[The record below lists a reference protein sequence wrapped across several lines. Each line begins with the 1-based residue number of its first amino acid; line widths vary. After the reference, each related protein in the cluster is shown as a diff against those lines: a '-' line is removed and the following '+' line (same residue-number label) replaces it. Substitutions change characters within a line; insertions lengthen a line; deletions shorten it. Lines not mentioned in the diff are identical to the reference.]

1 MLGNL
6 INQFLRRWRR
16 TPAFPLQTPA
26 AAMRLDPWL
35 AMADA
40 GELDAALSGLA
51 ALLDGSVADAE
62 VHVEIARLRYTSGD
76 AAGAAQALQAALA
89 LCPDLALCH
98 ANLGHMAVDRLDPAA
113 AVAHYD
119 AALAIDPSL
128 LAVELARAGAL
139 LQAGDYTRGFAAYE
153 CRWKSV
159 RVSERS
165 LVLGQPR
172 WDGRTDL
179 AGKTVLVYAEQG
191 FGDTLQFARFVP
203 ALITRGARVVLQC
216 QRELV
221 SLLRAT
227 SGLAEVVVKGDALP
241 AFDWQIPLAS
251 LPLACGTTLA
261 TLQAPRFYLTA
272 DAGKAT
278 QWREKLSSL
287 QRPLAGVVW
296 ASRSEAADA
305 VKKSLTIEAL
315 LPLLKAGSGHLVSLQ
330 TGVTAGG
337 NEAQVL
343 ADYGVPDLAALLHD
357 FSDTAAL
364 IAELDLLI
372 TVDTAVAHLAG
383 ALGKPCWVLLQRNPD
398 WRWMLAR
405 DDSPW
410 YPSVRLFRQTRRGD
424 WSPVVDAA
432 GLAFS
437 AWTAATAR

>member
-76 AAGAAQALQAALA
+76 ATGAAQALRAALA
-89 LCPDLALCH
+89 LRPDLALCH

-153 CRWKSV
+153 CRWKIV

-165 LVLGQPR
+165 LILGQPR
-172 WDGRTDL
+172 WDGEADL
-179 AGKTVLVYAEQG
+179 AGKTILVYAEQG

-203 ALITRGARVVLQC
+203 ALIARGARVVLQC

-261 TLQAPRFYLTA
+261 TLPAPRCYLTA

-305 VKKSLTIEAL
+305 VKKSLTVEAL
-315 LPLLKAGSGHLVSLQ
+315 LPLLKAGSSHLVSLQ

-343 ADYGVPDLAALLHD
+343 ADCGVPDLAALLHD

-364 IAELDLLI
+364 IAELDLVV

>member
-16 TPAFPLQTPA
+16 TPAFLPQTPA

-76 AAGAAQALQAALA
+76 ATGAAQALRAALA
-89 LCPDLALCH
+89 LRPDLALCH

-153 CRWKSV
+153 CRWKIV

-165 LVLGQPR
+165 LILGQPR
-172 WDGRTDL
+172 WDGEADL
-179 AGKTVLVYAEQG
+179 AGKTILVYAEQG

-203 ALITRGARVVLQC
+203 ALIARGARVVLQC

-261 TLQAPRFYLTA
+261 TLQAPPSYLAA

-305 VKKSLTIEAL
+305 VKKSLTIEAF

-364 IAELDLLI
+364 IAELDLVV

-383 ALGKPCWVLLQRNPD
+383 APGKPCWVLLQRNPD

-437 AWTAATAR
+437 AWAAATAR